1 MTTKSQFDELI
12 KNLDTDPILIKLV
25 YLLGM
30 YRVNQ
35 LKKIMKTVN
44 L

>member
-25 YLLGM
+25 NLIGM